1 MGELRKTKRLANIE
15 LLRIVSMLMV
25 VSLHYLSRGGVYDI
39 AKPFSLTFMITCTWD
54 GFSVI
59 CLNVY
64 MLISGYVLV
73 ESAFRYKRL
82 VDIVIQVFTYS
93 FGFYVLMVLFGQASF
108 SFKGLLNALLPI
120 LTSQYWF
127 ASVYVGL
134 FLLTPFINKALHTLT
149 QKQHLTLCILLV
161 LMFSL
166 YLPAKVLG
174 QTGYGI
180 AWMVTMYIV
189 GAYLRMHYKPGD
201 KLKVKHIFMW
211 LIPTVM
217 LPLSRFAV
225 LILGNIL
232 DKDLSVYSTF
242 FYKNNSVLT
251 VCAAVA
257 FFIMFLHIKVKNV
270 HAQKIVTFF
279 GPLTFGVY
287 LVHNHPT
294 LRALIWDV
302 ANAPSYANTG
312 YFVFL
317 GVVTIVVIFLLSAA
331 VEFIRR
337 QIYNR
342 LLSKTIYRICDSVIE
357 KIVRLESFY
366 NSKKHQQ

>member
-1 MGELRKTKRLANIE
+1 MGELKKTKRLANIE

-25 VSLHYLSRGGVYDI
+25 VSLHYLSRGGVYDA
-39 AKPFSLTFMITCTWD
+39 AKPFSFTFVTTCIWD

-59 CLNVY
+59 CLNIY
-64 MLISGYVLV
+64 MLISGYVLA
-73 ESAFRYKRL
+73 ESGFKYKRL
-82 VDIVIQVFTYS
+82 VDMVIQVFTYS

-108 SFKGLLNALLPI
+108 DPKGLLNAFFPI

-134 FLLTPFINKALHTLT
+134 YLLTPFINKAIHTLT
-149 QKQHLTLCILLV
+149 KKQHLTLCILLV

-189 GAYLRMHYKPGD
+189 GAYLRMHYKPGV
-201 KLKVKHIFMW
+201 KLKAKHIFMW
-211 LIPTVM
+211 LIPTAM

-232 DKDLSVYSTF
+232 DKDLNVYSTW

-257 FFIMFLHIKVKNV
+257 FFIIFLHIQVKNV
-270 HAQKIVTFF
+270 RAQKSITFF

-294 LRALIWDV
+294 LRTLIWDV
-302 ANAPSYANTG
+302 ANAPSYADTF

-317 GVVTIVVIFLLSAA
+317 GIITIVVIFLLSAT
-331 VEFIRR
+331 VEFVRVEL
-337 QIYNR
+337 YNR
-342 LLSKTIYRICDSVIE
+342 LMRNRLYRLCDKVE
-357 KIVRLESFY
+357 QKLRGQYNPESATQK
-366 NSKKHQQ
+366 N